1 MCALLCSPFSAVK
14 MGGPFSLRCLSP
26 LCSAAVGA
34 GRTQMAVL
42 GMLRCGLDGFAAQKN
57 RLVFLTRL
65 AMHILGPCQLGCF
78 DVDWIFL
85 QHKRPAWFHIHAGLY
100 CEPEGLSPEGVLS
113 YPTSTKPHRTREPRG
128 LSPSGGSFTA
138 KLHVSLRPCA
148 PQARS
153 PGCRGTTPA

>member
-1 MCALLCSPFSAVK
+1 

-113 YPTSTKPHRTREPRG
+113 YPTSTKPHQTREPRG
-128 LSPSGGSFTA
+128 LSPSGGKT
-138 KLHVSLRPCA
+138 RPTGFPTSA
-148 PQARS
+148 PAPTGRGV
-153 PGCRGTTPA
+153 GCRGTTPARGGCRSCRRCLR